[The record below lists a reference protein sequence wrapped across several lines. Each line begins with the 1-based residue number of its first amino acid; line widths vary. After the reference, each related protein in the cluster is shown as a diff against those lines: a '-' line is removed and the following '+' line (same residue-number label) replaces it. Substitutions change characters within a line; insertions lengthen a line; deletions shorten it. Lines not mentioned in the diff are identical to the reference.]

1 MTRRWKVG
9 LLAFF
14 SIVVLLV
21 AAGALLRM
29 NTKKHSPVDKITTVL
44 NGATVEIV
52 YCQPSKKGRLI
63 FGDPPSDD
71 SQETAPLQPWGQY
84 WRLGANEATTIELSA
99 TINFGGQE
107 LAAGLYSMY
116 AIPRQ
121 EMWTIGINSVAN
133 RWGYAEPDYEKDVLS
148 ITVPVNYKDDVTEM
162 LTMTFDETNDKTEL
176 VMAWD
181 TSEVRIPINW
191 A

>member
-14 SIVVLLV
+14 SIILLLV

-44 NGATVEIV
+44 NGANIEIV

-63 FGDPPSDD
+63 FGEEVAEDA
-71 SQETAPLQPWGQY
+71 EEAGPLQPWGSY
-84 WRLGANEATTIELSA
+84 WRMGANEATTIQVSN

-121 EMWTIGINSVAN
+121 ETWTIGINSVAN
-133 RWGYAEPDYEKDVLS
+133 RWGYNEPDYEKDVLS
-148 ITVPVNYKDDVTEM
+148 ITVPVSYKEEVIEM
-162 LTMTFDETNDKTEL
+162 FTMAFDETNDNTEL
-176 VMAWD
+176 VLNWD
-181 TSEVRIPINW
+181 TSEVRIPIN
-191 A
+191 

>member
-14 SIVVLLV
+14 SIVILLV

-29 NTKKHSPVDKITTVL
+29 NTKKHSPVDKITTVM
-44 NGATVEIV
+44 NGATVEIN

-63 FGDPPSDD
+63 FGEPLPEGS
-71 SQETAPLQPWGQY
+71 SETAPLQPWGQY
-84 WRLGANEATTIELSA
+84 WRLGANEATTIELSSK
-99 TINFGGQE
+99 INFGGQE

-121 EMWTIGINSVAN
+121 DMWTIGINSVAN

-148 ITVPVNYKDDVTEM
+148 ITVPVSYKEDVTEM
-162 LTMTFDETNDKTEL
+162 FTMVFDETNDKTEL
-176 VMAWD
+176 VLNWD
-181 TSEVRIPINW
+181 TSEVRIPIN
-191 A
+191 